1 MIILF
6 INKILFHF
14 LELKQ
19 NPCVIRPKVIYMD
32 LNTKLQILSQISSN
46 PLT

>member
-6 INKILFHF
+6 INKILFNF

-19 NPCVIRPKVIYMD
+19 NTRVIRPLLIYMD
-32 LNTKLQILSQISSN
+32 LNTKLQILSQVSN
-46 PLT
+46 NLLT